1 LNYVQTLIMI
11 HELSQIERERERERD
26 EEEKEGAREQ
36 GDSLKYDI
44 LI

>member
-11 HELSQIERERERERD
+11 HELSQMERERERD
-26 EEEKEGAREQ
+26 DEEKKGVREQ